1 MKRVLM
7 VADRGLGRAGI
18 PAVMMAIIR
27 GLKDE
32 YQFDLVLFT
41 DEVRYYDA
49 EVLSYGGKIFRIPHY
64 QGGSSIR
71 RRLDYYIRG
80 RKLYREIRK
89 ILRENG
95 PYDVVHCHNFYES
108 ALCVKAAYKAGVP
121 VRITHNHTCLKA
133 DKKLRNLIDDRYLK
147 LMRKFATHK
156 IACSPESGKV
166 MFGTYEEALAVY
178 NAYDGT
184 RFDPG
189 LYPEKKREKLTITQI
204 GSFSE
209 NKNQLFTLAVLRAIV
224 DREIPAEVNFIGFGD
239 YKAVVEKKADALG
252 LTEYVK
258 FHAADA
264 DTPKLLSQSA
274 ACMFPSVKEGFGI
287 VLVEAQA
294 MGVRCYVSDSIPKD
308 ADAGGCTFLPLSA
321 GAEAWADKMIAD
333 YHQTGGV
340 RGQFDCSAFSMET
353 IMKTYRAIYRGE
365 QA

>member
-49 EVLSYGGKIFRIPHY
+49 EVLSYGAKIFRIPFY
-64 QGGSSIR
+64 QGRNPIR
-71 RRLDYYIRG
+71 RRLDYYVRG
-80 RKLYREIRK
+80 GKLYRQIRK
-89 ILRENG
+89 ILQENG
-95 PYDVVHCHNFYES
+95 PYDVIHCHNFYES
-108 ALCVKAAYKAGVP
+108 ALCVKAAHEAGVP
-121 VRITHNHTCLKA
+121 VRITHNHTCLKIDSA
-133 DKKLRNLIDDRYLK
+133 IRDLIDDRYMELI
-147 LMRKFATHK
+147 RKFATHK
-156 IACSPESGKV
+156 IACSEEAGRT
-166 MFGTYEEALAVY
+166 MFGNDSEVLAVY
-178 NAYDGT
+178 NAYDET
-184 RFDPG
+184 RFDPEC
-189 LYPEKKREKLTITQI
+189 YPVQKPDKLAITQI
-204 GSFSE
+204 GSFSD
-209 NKNQLFTLAVLRAIV
+209 NKNQLFTLEVLRTIL
-224 DREIPAEVNFIGFGD
+224 DRGIPAEVNFVGFGD

-258 FHAADA
+258 FQAADA
-264 DTPKLLSQSA
+264 DTPALLSRSA

-294 MGVRCYVSDSIPKD
+294 MGVRCYVSDSIPRD

-321 GAEAWADKMIAD
+321 GAQAWADKIISD
-333 YHQTGGV
+333 YERTGGTH
-340 RGQFDCSAFSMET
+340 GQFDCSAFSTET

-365 QA
+365 QG